1 MKKVYDNPEIL
12 VVDFSPVDS
21 ILESSSPAIQ
31 LPEEGIEGDD

>member
-21 ILESSSPAIQ
+21 ILEVSGIET
-31 LPEEGIEGDD
+31 PEEEIEGDD

>member
-21 ILESSSPAIQ
+21 ILEVSGIVT
-31 LPEEGIEGDD
+31 PEEGIEGDD